1 MDYSKF
7 VKILSNNYRNIYV
20 YKYIDIIKDS
30 DKILFE
36 KCYNNWVRV
45 SDEDISVLK
54 DSIAKYTD
62 NNINIRGNI
71 CCNTIELYND
81 DSSIH
86 YYIVFKNNKVNDIY
100 YIEGVYE
107 TTIFND
113 NFEFLLMMLSY

>member
-7 VKILSNNYRNIYV
+7 VKILSNNYKNIYV

-36 KCYNNWVRV
+36 KCYNDWTGV

-71 CCNTIELYND
+71 CSNTIELYND

-107 TTIFND
+107 TGILND

>member
-7 VKILSNNYRNIYV
+7 AKILSNNYRNIYV
-20 YKYIDIIKDS
+20 YKYTDIIKDS

-36 KCYNNWVRV
+36 KCYNDWAGV

-71 CCNTIELYND
+71 CSNTIELCNN

-86 YYIVFKNNKVNDIY
+86 YYIVFKNNKVNNIY

-107 TTIFND
+107 TGILND